1 MGKFIISEEEKRRI
15 LNLYEQRISDLPQN
29 QQTGPTPNLGT
40 APKPKSLYST
50 LTPQQQQQ
58 QYKDSRKGQPD
69 LAKQY
74 NSNKTNN
81 HKIDDH
87 TASTI
92 LSIATA
98 FIPVVGPFISA
109 GIQLYDAAK
118 YYKEGDSKSAGMQ
131 VMFALL
137 PGAGAVISKIPGVK
151 QLGTNGMKTLATKL
165 STKVP
170 LTKLESEVAA
180 GLSANQSLVRQ
191 ELSKLTAQTA
201 KKTAETATEQSVK
214 QLLTNIGKKGLAYTG
229 KEATT
234 NVAGEVAYNK
244 MYDLMNPVTNV
255 N

>member
-29 QQTGPTPNLGT
+29 QQTGPTPNLGP
-40 APKPKSLYST
+40 APKTNDLVPT
-50 LTPQQQQQ
+50 LTPQQQQL
-58 QYKDSRKGQPD
+58 YKDTQKGQPD

-74 NSNKTNN
+74 NSNKTDN

-151 QLGTNGMKTLATKL
+151 ELGTNGMKTLATKL